1 MARPSWEGHLR
12 LSLVT
17 CPVELY
23 AATTKSRDISF
34 HMIHKKTHN
43 RIKMVPHDPELGE
56 VKRSDLTRGFEFAK
70 NKYILVSNDDIASVR
85 IPSNKTIDIE
95 RFVDLDSIDRIYW
108 DTPYFLVPQGETGI
122 DAFVIIRKAME
133 ESKKVA
139 LARVVMHTR
148 ERIVAL
154 EPRGKG
160 ILLTTLHSADE
171 VRDETDYFDKIE
183 SGRADKKMLE
193 IAEKIIDQQAADF
206 DPTEFT
212 DRYEEALRD
221 LIEEKK
227 KGHEPVHAEEPDK
240 ADNVID
246 LMDALK
252 KSLKGNGRTA
262 KAAPA
267 ARHEPKKRTGGR
279 RRKA

>member
-23 AATTKSRDISF
+23 AATTKSRDVSF

-43 RIKMVPHDPELGE
+43 RIRMIPHDPELGE
-56 VKRSDLTRGFEFAK
+56 VKRSELTRGFEVSK
-70 NKYILVSNDDIASVR
+70 NNYILVSDEELASVR

-95 RFVDLDSIDRIYW
+95 EFVEADSIDRIYW
-108 DTPYFLVPQGETGI
+108 DTPYYLVPQGPTGM
-122 DAFVIIRKAME
+122 DAFVIIRQAME
-133 ESKKVA
+133 KSKKLA

-171 VRDETDYFDKIE
+171 VRDDEDYFDKIE

-206 DPTEFT
+206 DPTEFK

-227 KGHEPVHAEEPDK
+227 KGHKPVVAEELET

-246 LMDALK
+246 LMQALK
-252 KSLKGNGRTA
+252 KSLKGKSKAQATHHHAPRK
-262 KAAPA
+262 KAA
-267 ARHEPKKRTGGR
+267 KRR
-279 RRKA
+279 SS